1 MIFQFITVS
10 LKWWMKPKWC
20 LKNYQTWWFKNEF
33 YIWVHIYT
41 RNYLWLG
48 QHQPN
53 TSVRMVIGC
62 VSTNSYL
69 KLGRKNW
76 QSENC
81 ACFIS
86 NFFRNIYLQY
96 CTDIILLVTNNIIT
110 EKMNWQKQWN
120 SGSDLYL
127 LPIYFIIYNY
137 EAKIPYC
144 AIIIVIFHIMPKSK
158 TEPERFKL
166 NYVTRIHQ

>member
-1 MIFQFITVS
+1 MKRRNWWNVSIIFPFPDDFSIHYSVTQMMNEAKMMS
-10 LKWWMKPKWC
+10 KKLSNDLKMNSTSGC
-20 LKNYQTWWFKNEF
+20 
-33 YIWVHIYT
+33 IYT
-41 RNYLWLG
+41 RNYPWLG

-62 VSTNSYL
+62 VSTNSYV
-69 KLGRKNW
+69 KWGRKNW

-86 NFFRNIYLQY
+86 NFIRNIYLQY

-137 EAKIPYC
+137 DAKIPYC
-144 AIIIVIFHIMPKSK
+144 AIIGNLSYHAK
-158 TEPERFKL
+158 E
-166 NYVTRIHQ
+166 